1 MLGNGHVVGGQLGN
15 RQLGDGQ
22 LGNRQLGD
30 GSEPA
35 IAFESATKHYGRQVG
50 IDGLTLT
57 VAVGEIVGLLGPNGA
72 GKTTALR
79 MLLGLLHPT
88 SGRALIEGEDVT
100 TAGPRLRACVGYLP
114 GTLELYGNLT
124 GRRLLDYF
132 ARLRR
137 QDCGAQARI
146 LADRLDLD
154 LSRHVH
160 DLSRGN
166 KQKLGVVQAF
176 MHQPRILVLDEPTSG
191 LDPLVQREFEELLR
205 EHRAAGGSVLLS
217 SHVLSEVEHL
227 ADRVAILEGGCLLA
241 LQTVDALR
249 SRALRSLELDF
260 PQPIDAKAFTDIP
273 GVMSATANANIL
285 TCEVIGE
292 ETELIRRS
300 VELGVRS
307 IRSHEPT
314 LEEAFLALVNGGD
327 PNAAHHRE
335 QVLA

>member
-1 MLGNGHVVGGQLGN
+1 M
-15 RQLGDGQ
+15 
-22 LGNRQLGD
+22 
-30 GSEPA
+30 PA
-35 IAFESATKHYGRQVG
+35 IAFEEATKHYGRQVG
-50 IDGLTLT
+50 IDGLSLT
-57 VAVGEIVGLLGPNGA
+57 VGAGEIVGLLGPNGA

-100 TAGPRLRACVGYLP
+100 TAGPQVRAHVGYLP

-132 ARLRR
+132 AKLRR
-137 QDCGAQARI
+137 QDCSAEAQA
-146 LADRLDLD
+146 LAERLDLD

-176 MHQPRILVLDEPTSG
+176 MHRPRILVLDEPTSG

-205 EHRAAGGSVLLS
+205 EHRAAGGAVLLS

-227 ADRVAILEGGCLLA
+227 ADRVAILEGGHLLA

-260 PQPIDAKAFTDIP
+260 PHPVDAGAFTDIP
-273 GVMSATANANIL
+273 GVMSATGHGNVL

-300 VELGVRS
+300 VEQGVRS

-327 PNAAHHRE
+327 PNAAHHRQ
-335 QVLA
+335 QVMA

>member
-1 MLGNGHVVGGQLGN
+1 MAA
-15 RQLGDGQ
+15 DGRY
-22 LGNRQLGD
+22 GIAPDGD
-30 GSEPA
+30 GSGA
-35 IAFESATKHYGRQVG
+35 AVAFESATKHYGHRIG
-50 IDGLTLT
+50 IDKLTLT
-57 VAVGEIVGLLGPNGA
+57 VEAGEIVGLLGPNGA

-88 SGRALIEGEDVT
+88 SGRTLIEGADVA
-100 TAGPRLRACVGYLP
+100 TAGPQVRACIGYLP

-137 QDCGAQARI
+137 QDCSALARS

-176 MHQPRILVLDEPTSG
+176 MHRPRILVLDEPTSG

-205 EHRAAGGSVLLS
+205 EHRAAGGAVLLS

-227 ADRVAILEGGCLLA
+227 ADRVAILDGGHLLA

-260 PQPIDAKAFTDIP
+260 PQPVDPTAFTDIP
-273 GVMSATANANIL
+273 GVMSATAHGNIL
-285 TCEVIGE
+285 TCEVIGD

-300 VELGVRS
+300 AERGVRS

-327 PNAAHHRE
+327 PHAAHHRQ
-335 QVLA
+335 QVMA